1 MKWGVAFILVALGMA
16 GAWRIVDDWRNAPEP
31 PQEHMITRLASQ
43 YWESRRIALPPAFAR
58 YAQAGGVIEFHVFS
72 DVAGDEEVVLAAIA
86 HVLPGADTARL
97 RELGARVISSDIF
110 FGDWHDPT
118 TGRLVSRRRAITSPA
133 DGDRLVVIEIPSPNP
148 GSDGNFAFAFLE
160 PPYSLQASEGEMQ
173 ALYAEITSFILP
185 RDTAHEIRDW
195 SSPDLPEVHPYFGSG
210 AEW

>member
-1 MKWGVAFILVALGMA
+1 
-16 GAWRIVDDWRNAPEP
+16 
-31 PQEHMITRLASQ
+31 
-43 YWESRRIALPPAFAR
+43 
-58 YAQAGGVIEFHVFS
+58 
-72 DVAGDEEVVLAAIA
+72 
-86 HVLPGADTARL
+86 
-97 RELGARVISSDIF
+97 
-110 FGDWHDPT
+110 
-118 TGRLVSRRRAITSPA
+118 PA